1 MSPTVKQK
9 TEEEV
14 EPGAGQALFMT
25 DDQDGEEPDVDAPED
40 ARAGES
46 G

>member
-9 TEEEV
+9 TEDEV
-14 EPGAGQALFMT
+14 EPGAGQTLFMA
-25 DDQDGEEPDVDAPED
+25 DDQDGEEPDADASED

>member
-9 TEEEV
+9 TEGGV
-14 EPGAGQALFMT
+14 EAGAGQALFMT
-25 DDQDGEEPDVDAPED
+25 DDQDGEEPDAAASED